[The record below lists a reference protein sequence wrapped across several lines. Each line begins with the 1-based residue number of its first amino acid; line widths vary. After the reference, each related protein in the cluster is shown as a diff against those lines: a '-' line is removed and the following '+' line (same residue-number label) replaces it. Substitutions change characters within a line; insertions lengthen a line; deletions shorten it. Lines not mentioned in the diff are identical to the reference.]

1 MKLNLIFA
9 DSTDPV
15 DIKQY
20 NFKSSIEF
28 PDEVLK
34 LPDIQDRILSIAT
47 LVGKLTTATLLVS
60 CSELHLR
67 NYAIKTMKETTQSV
81 RHLWHTTI
89 LCFERN
95 SRFWRENRHH
105 LKILAPIPAPFQPR
119 YPTRRKGHKALK
131 YFLTPLDQQITR
143 NSPGQQQDYFDTIEK
158 LAAEC
163 VILLNTGLPHNPQKP
178 AEWQCVGF
186 HPDWKD
192 GGLINRFN
200 KKSNEQAKQARA
212 AKRRQERLEQKRQL
226 GEVSGI
232 PLAEPITGAGR
243 RYGAVPGVFKGV
255 QMRSQLELR
264 FAAHIEEMG
273 IRWLYETE
281 RLGEGQ
287 YLVDFYLPDLK
298 SWVEVKGQ
306 FQPRDNYLLK
316 EVAALLKTERSE
328 RLFVYA
334 QSKAFTVNSRSF
346 FEITHK
352 EFWAKL
358 MNSR

>member
-1 MKLNLIFA
+1 MKLNFIFA

-60 CSELHLR
+60 CNELHLR
-67 NYAIKTMKETTQSV
+67 NYVIKSMKEAPHSV

-105 LKILAPIPAPFQPR
+105 LKILAPIPAPFQPH
-119 YPTRRKGHKALK
+119 YPTKRKGHKSLK
-131 YFLTPLDQQITR
+131 YFLTPLDQKITP
-143 NSPGQQQDYFDTIEK
+143 NSPGQPQGYFDMIEK

-163 VILLNTGLPHNPQKP
+163 VILLNTGLIHDPQKP

-212 AKRRQERLEQKRQL
+212 AKRRQERLEQKQQL
-226 GEVSGI
+226 DGESSI
-232 PLAEPITGAGR
+232 TLSEPVTGQ
-243 RYGAVPGVFKGV
+243 AVGTALCQGYSKGCGCV
-255 QMRSQLELR
+255 PNS
-264 FAAHIEEMG
+264 
-273 IRWLYETE
+273 
-281 RLGEGQ
+281 
-287 YLVDFYLPDLK
+287 K
-298 SWVEVKGQ
+298 S
-306 FQPRDNYLLK
+306 
-316 EVAALLKTERSE
+316 ALL
-328 RLFVYA
+328 L
-334 QSKAFTVNSRSF
+334 
-346 FEITHK
+346 I
-352 EFWAKL
+352 
-358 MNSR
+358 